1 MNKGGYGFSSNYMKM
16 QIFKKY
22 FRFGLTAFLVI
33 AASICFYYLVFHGD
47 RFSAQINS
55 IFKILSP
62 VLYGIV
68 FAYLMTPIVNG
79 IEKNFL
85 IPVFEK
91 YKNEISVKQR
101 KIIRVFSVLITIIII
116 VLLIYGFFSILI
128 PNIVK
133 SIKSISYQFPYYMQ
147 NLTVWATKFLED
159 NPDIEAIVLRIL
171 DTYSEEFLNYLN
183 NNIVPHLEAFVKQVS
198 LSMISVLKVLWN
210 FIIGMIIS
218 IYVLFSK
225 ETFAGQG
232 KKITFALFHT
242 KAANQ
247 IIKDTR
253 FISDTFIGFISGKI
267 TDSIIIGFIC
277 FAGTSI
283 LKMPYALLISVIVG
297 VTNVIPF
304 FGPYLGAIPST
315 ILILMVNPV
324 KCIYFIL
331 FILVLQQVD
340 GNFIGPK
347 ILGQSTGL
355 SGFWVIFSIT
365 IFGGIMGVPG
375 MIIGV
380 PFFAVLYA
388 MFKRLTNKLLL
399 KKGLPSET
407 SKYMNVDYIQEDN
420 VTFVPQ
426 TAKPRAQNTFLK
438 LGRKNKSKETG
449 AEEERGSFD
458 RNK

>member
-1 MNKGGYGFSSNYMKM
+1 MKM
-16 QIFKKY
+16 QMIKKY
-22 FRFGLTAFLVI
+22 LRIGLTAFLVI

-47 RFSAQINS
+47 RFSAQLS
-55 IFKILSP
+55 AIFKILSP
-62 VLYGIV
+62 VLYGII

-85 IPVFEK
+85 IPLFTKEK
-91 YKNEISVKQR
+91 KEVSVKQ
-101 KIIRVFSVLITIIII
+101 KKYIRVFSVLTTIVIII
-116 VLLIYGFFSILI
+116 LLIYGFFSILI

-133 SIKSISYQFPYYMQ
+133 SIKSISYQFPYYVQ
-147 NLTVWATKFLED
+147 NLTIWSTKFLED
-159 NPDIEAIVLRIL
+159 NPDIEAIVLRFL

-183 NNIVPHLEAFVKQVS
+183 NNIVPHLETVVKQVS
-198 LSMISVLKVLWN
+198 LSLISVLKVLWN

-232 KKITFALFHT
+232 KKITYALFRT
-242 KAANQ
+242 QTANQ

-253 FISDTFIGFISGKI
+253 FISDTFIGFIIGKI
-267 TDSIIIGFIC
+267 IDSIIIGFIC

-297 VTNVIPF
+297 VTNIIPF
-304 FGPYLGAIPST
+304 FGPYLGAVPSA
-315 ILILMVNPV
+315 ILILMVNPL
-324 KCIYFIL
+324 KCLYFII
-331 FILVLQQVD
+331 FILILQQVD
-340 GNFIGPK
+340 GNLIGPR

-365 IFGGIMGVPG
+365 IFGGIMGIPG

-388 MFKRLTNKLLL
+388 MIKRMTNSRL
-399 KKGLPSET
+399 KRKGLPSDT
-407 SKYMNVDYIQEDN
+407 SKYMNVDHIQDKDIFIPQSTDKKNRNAFSLFSRKKDAHFSASKLTDN
-420 VTFVPQ
+420 T
-426 TAKPRAQNTFLK
+426 
-438 LGRKNKSKETG
+438 KEI
-449 AEEERGSFD
+449 APEEESSPSAD
-458 RNK
+458 KN